1 MTFFLIGLVIALLAG
16 SILIGALKLV
26 FSLIG
31 WLLSLIFDR

>member
-16 SILIGALKLV
+16 WILIGALKLV

-31 WLLSLIFDR
+31 WILSLIFDR